1 MRLVR
6 EVPVSV
12 SHVCVPAPPGVF
24 DGTGIWTAARVVQLA
39 YLSLATSATV
49 SASRRP
55 AAAPV
60 RRARG
65 PCLGARLSLATRLVL
80 RRQRQ
85 CLALIYASTSV
96 VCVAPVV
103 CAARGCVSLAYEGRS
118 RKLYRLLGG
127 PRGTAV
133 RGPNPQ
139 WQCGDADRGNW
150 RGLRAARTRHATPD
164 LDPDTTSAVPKA
176 CSYPFRANLT
186 TVPSCS
192 SSTIPPVAFLSFLR
206 KRRLT
211 AAPPSAQASP
221 S

>member
-1 MRLVR
+1 MKR
-6 EVPVSV
+6 
-12 SHVCVPAPPGVF
+12 
-24 DGTGIWTAARVVQLA
+24 
-39 YLSLATSATV
+39 
-49 SASRRP
+49 
-55 AAAPV
+55 
-60 RRARG
+60 
-65 PCLGARLSLATRLVL
+65 RLSLSIRDCVSPPSAPRPPPRARARRLTL
-80 RRQRQ
+80 DR
-85 CLALIYASTSV
+85 LAARAPFTLVSRVHLCVVHKVHSV
-96 VCVAPVV
+96 TICVACPSCASRAGVYRSRMMAGRGNYTGYW
-103 CAARGCVSLAYEGRS
+103 AAR
-118 RKLYRLLGG
+118 
-127 PRGTAV
+127 AV
-133 RGPNPQ
+133 RRTRTQPPMAMRRRRP
-139 WQCGDADRGNW
+139 WQLA

>member
-1 MRLVR
+1 M
-6 EVPVSV
+6 PV

-103 CAARGCVSLAYEGRS
+103 CAARGCVSLAYDGRS

-127 PRGTAV
+127 PRGTAYADPT
-133 RGPNPQ
+133 PNGNAAAQ
-139 WQCGDADRGNW
+139 TVATGADCGQHV
-150 RGLRAARTRHATPD
+150 LVTPHRIWT
-164 LDPDTTSAVPKA
+164 LIQQ
-176 CSYPFRANLT
+176 
-186 TVPSCS
+186 VPSLRPAPTRSEPTSRPCLQQQHHPARGFFEFPAKETPHGCS
-192 SSTIPPVAFLSFLR
+192 TVGASFAKLSEYGL
-206 KRRLT
+206 
-211 AAPPSAQASP
+211 A
-221 S
+221 

>member
-1 MRLVR
+1 M
-6 EVPVSV
+6 
-12 SHVCVPAPPGVF
+12 
-24 DGTGIWTAARVVQLA
+24 
-39 YLSLATSATV
+39 SAV
-49 SASRRP
+49 RRP
-55 AAAPV
+55 RSM
-60 RRARG
+60 RRGVKR
-65 PCLGARLSLATRLVL
+65 RLSLSIRDCVSPPSAPRPPPPCARRLSLEARAPSPHSRVHL
-80 RRQRQ
+80 
-85 CLALIYASTSV
+85 CVVHKVHSV
-96 VCVAPVV
+96 TICVACPSCASRAGVYRSRMTAGRGNYTGYW
-103 CAARGCVSLAYEGRS
+103 AAR
-118 RKLYRLLGG
+118 
-127 PRGTAV
+127 AV
-133 RGPNPQ
+133 RRTRTQPPMAMRRRRP
-139 WQCGDADRGNW
+139 WQLA